1 MIDRSSRN
9 LTATLRADRRENR
22 RHSVRLCG
30 LREGRHVIDHRRG
43 LVTVYVCQLRWL
55 AIDQKNGTIL
65 RRQKSV
71 EADFRERLHDLFP
84 PLNWL
89 AIAPFAMSFLA
100 LRRRQERLSKAT
112 RLWWSLIEAFTFP
125 LVNVRGLPLT
135 LPSTRADRRS

>member
-1 MIDRSSRN
+1 MRIVRLVMAETSFLAPCVLHCFDDTTVLPGVDEGAVDGLLIGKDGLDLLEN

-22 RHSVRLCG
+22 RYSVRLRG
-30 LREGRHVIDHRRG
+30 LREGRHVIDHHRG

-55 AIDQKNGTIL
+55 VIDQKNGAIL

-89 AIAPFAMSFLA
+89 AIAPF
-100 LRRRQERLSKAT
+100 
-112 RLWWSLIEAFTFP
+112 
-125 LVNVRGLPLT
+125 
-135 LPSTRADRRS
+135 